1 MGTPLGPVLQ
11 SVPAGVASRSSIPR
25 TSRRGSLGMS
35 MSRLA
40 CITWLMGV
48 KPAGVGI
55 VVVEPA
61 RVNVKVVVLLL
72 KTVLVKVE
80 GMYVAIYEY

>member
-1 MGTPLGPVLQ
+1 
-11 SVPAGVASRSSIPR
+11 
-25 TSRRGSLGMS
+25 MS

-48 KPAGVGI
+48 KAAGVGI

-61 RVNVKVVVLLL
+61 RVDVKVVVLLM
-72 KTVLVKVE
+72 KTVLVTVE
-80 GMYVAIYEY
+80 GTYVAIEPLV